1 MTNPRNSSRIFKV
14 YAPAIL
20 LTAVAIGLII
30 GALALMRATELK
42 KAVTTFAECRAAG
55 GSVMESYPEQCSI
68 GGRTYVN
75 ERQLSVGSE
84 YVGLSEADAL
94 AKAKDEN
101 VIARVVER
109 DGDGMTVTMDFLL
122 NRHNL
127 YVKNGKVYKVDVEG
141 VAKDTPADTAE

>member
-1 MTNPRNSSRIFKV
+1 
-14 YAPAIL
+14 
-20 LTAVAIGLII
+20 
-30 GALALMRATELK
+30 
-42 KAVTTFAECRAAG
+42 
-55 GSVMESYPEQCSI
+55 MESYPEHCSI

>member
-1 MTNPRNSSRIFKV
+1 MTNESSSTRTFKV
-14 YAPAIL
+14 YVPAIL
-20 LTAVAIGLII
+20 LALVAIGLIA
-30 GALALMRATELK
+30 GAIALMRTTESK
-42 KAVTTFAECRAAG
+42 KTVTSFAECRAAG
-55 GSVMESYPEQCSI
+55 GSVMESYPEQCSL
-68 GGRTYVN
+68 GGQTYVN
-75 ERQLSVGSE
+75 EQQLSVGSE

-141 VAKDTPADTAE
+141 VAKDTPAATSE